1 MAGQHDR
8 YERLAVAHVLG
19 GLDEVAAAD
28 FRAHLLQCRQCRRQV
43 AELQDLAADLAVAER
58 EERAQLR
65 LKTAVEDEEEDGEG
79 SRPDTD
85 LPWGFGRVASAA
97 LAGTVL
103 IVLAALLV
111 WNMDLH
117 HRLRHATTTAEVR
130 EEVLAELAQGVAV
143 PVEFGRGAHGVVVV
157 DERDVTASVAGLPE
171 LRPGQVL
178 VVWLETGG
186 LEAVESYDNSGVVD
200 GRVAFTHRAPTA
212 TRLLVTV
219 EPGPTGDAPTGPRL
233 LEATLQRASGDR
245 SGAGSEDVPS
255 E

>member
-43 AELQDLAADLAVAER
+43 AELQDLAAELAVAER

-65 LKTAVEDEEEDGEG
+65 VKTAVEDEDEEDEG
-79 SRPDTD
+79 SAADTD
-85 LPWGFGRVASAA
+85 LPWGFGRTASAV

-117 HRLRHATTTAEVR
+117 QRLRHATSTAAVR
-130 EEVLAELAQGVAV
+130 EGVLSELAEGVAV
-143 PVEFGRGAHGVVVV
+143 PAEFGQGAQGLVVV
-157 DERDVTASVAGLPE
+157 DGRDVTASLAGLPE
-171 LRPGQVL
+171 LEPGQVL
-178 VVWLETGG
+178 VVWLGHGSLDEVET
-186 LEAVESYDNSGVVD
+186 YDASGVVD
-200 GRVAFTHRAPTA
+200 GRVAFTKRAPGA
-212 TRLLVTV
+212 TRLLITV
-219 EPGPTGDAPTGPRL
+219 EPAPPGQRPTGPRVV
-233 LEATLQRASGDR
+233 EATLQRAPGDG
-245 SGAGSEDVPS
+245 SGATGQEKPAG
-255 E
+255 